1 MAWYQ
6 AKFSVPGG
14 GGITEGVI
22 ADEYDATS
30 TYDEGDYVMY
40 QDLLYKANQDIETA
54 EAWDAT
60 HWDQVSVMSE
70 VQNSLILDG
79 TSIGF

>member
-1 MAWYQ
+1 MAWYPITGG
-6 AKFSVPGG
+6 SG
-14 GGITEGVI
+14 GGIPADII
-22 ADEYDATS
+22 ADEYDPTV
-30 TYDEGDYVMY
+30 TYTTGDYVINE
-40 QDLLYKANQDIETA
+40 DLLYKANQDIETA